1 MQEEVRLPIPDDL
14 LALYFVYV
22 LSIVSAVDVSQI
34 ISNDTIFFQ
43 FRQILYS
50 SIVKSNTWFEC
61 CELMIVLLAMKDKS
75 RNTIQSVR

>member
-14 LALYFVYV
+14 LALYVVYV

-34 ISNDTIFFQ
+34 ISNDTILFSV
-43 FRQILYS
+43 QILYS